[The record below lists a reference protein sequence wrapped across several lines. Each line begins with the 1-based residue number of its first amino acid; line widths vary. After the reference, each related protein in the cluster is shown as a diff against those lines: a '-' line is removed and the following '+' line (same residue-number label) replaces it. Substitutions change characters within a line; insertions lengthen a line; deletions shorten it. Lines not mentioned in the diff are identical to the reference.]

1 MENKKKSKLSQ
12 KNQRIIDVAH
22 AFGMGFYE
30 SEDINIKLRTDL
42 STKYLDEA
50 NNCFLNNYY
59 IACTVLSCFSVESIF
74 MIEIERELSLIKNS
88 FVKENYSKFLSDM
101 ATFSSLI
108 EEYKNLKICSP
119 ERISIITNYSR
130 KLNQLRK
137 KYVHCKIQKFLESGR
152 KIKNGMSINTTKIS
166 LKDSQNSLIYAAK
179 IIANVGIARNII
191 DKKRLLEKFN
201 NEEIKNLINDVI
213 NILDKYDLDFY
224 EKHGYSNKKLVVD
237 DSLVRVLKYL
247 FNRKINDNNIV
258 IDSLKED
265 VVIIKN
271 FFDKFSKNLH
281 SNFI

>member
-1 MENKKKSKLSQ
+1 MKKSKKSKLSQ
-12 KNQRIIDVAH
+12 KNQRIIDVAF
-22 AFGMGFYE
+22 AMGLGYFE
-30 SEDINIKLRTDL
+30 SEDMNIKIRTDL
-42 STKYLDEA
+42 SAIYLDEA

-74 MIEIERELSLIKNS
+74 TTEIERELSLIKNS
-88 FVKENYSKFLSDM
+88 FVKEKYSKFLSDK

-108 EEYKNLKICSP
+108 EDYKNLKICSP
-119 ERISIITNYSR
+119 ERISIITNYSG

-137 KYVHCKIQKFLESGR
+137 KYVHCKIQKFIESGR
-152 KIKNGMSINTTKIS
+152 KLKNEVSINTTKIS
-166 LKDSQNSLIYAAK
+166 LKDSKNSLIYAAK

-191 DKKRLLEKFN
+191 EKKRLLEKFN

-224 EKHGYSNKKLVVD
+224 EKHGYSNKKLIVD
-237 DSLVRVLKYL
+237 DPLERVIEFLLNK
-247 FNRKINDNNIV
+247 KINDNNID